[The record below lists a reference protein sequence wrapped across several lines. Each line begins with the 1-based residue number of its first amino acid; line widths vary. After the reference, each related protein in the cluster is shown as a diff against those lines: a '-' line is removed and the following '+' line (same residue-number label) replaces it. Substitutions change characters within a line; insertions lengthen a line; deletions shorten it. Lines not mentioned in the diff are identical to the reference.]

1 MFYGFVITEA
11 GNRLLAKMV
20 AGQTLE
26 LSGVIM
32 EKGTAD
38 SAEAARK
45 LTAPIDPG
53 PAGTSTVPTVKDS
66 TATMTVEYRS
76 DLNGGLA
83 VGFWIG
89 GFAIYAKDPETLEN
103 VMVYYGSLGD
113 AKQYVSAYT
122 QGTAPDVRRYQV
134 SITVT
139 AGVEVSLG
147 YPAEAW
153 MTAQDV
159 EEYCTAAVMPQ
170 IYGQIAGE
178 ILTGRVYTPLADRTG
193 EEIVTRDGAGIS
205 VYRRETEN
213 RQESS
218 CGAETALLF
227 QLVNDM
233 RVDYTRRLQALT
245 NAIMSGS
252 LTTPLAGRNGAVI
265 TTRDSADISDVKI
278 L

>member
-1 MFYGFVITEA
+1 MPPIHILMKPASGLCNMRCRYCFYADEMDNRSRASYGFMS
-11 GNRLLAKMV
+11 R
-20 AGQTLE
+20 
-26 LSGVIM
+26 
-32 EKGTAD
+32 
-38 SAEAARK
+38 
-45 LTAPIDPG
+45 
-53 PAGTSTVPTVKDS
+53 
-66 TATMTVEYRS
+66 
-76 DLNGGLA
+76 
-83 VGFWIG
+83 
-89 GFAIYAKDPETLEN
+89 ETLEN

-218 CGAETALLF
+218 YGAETALLF

-265 TTRDSADISDVKI
+265 TTRDSADISAVKI